1 MKEYMEMAKDLRNLI
16 RKTEGPNEGIPA
28 LKLLELAEKYE
39 DKFECIEM
47 EMIVQAQ
54 RDAVENE

>member
-1 MKEYMEMAKDLRNLI
+1 MEMAKDLRNLI